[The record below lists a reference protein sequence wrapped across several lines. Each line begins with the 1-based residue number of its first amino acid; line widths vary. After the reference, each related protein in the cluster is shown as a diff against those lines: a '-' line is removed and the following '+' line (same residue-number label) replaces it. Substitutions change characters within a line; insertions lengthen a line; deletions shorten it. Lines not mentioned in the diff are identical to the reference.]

1 MTEPINTITNNV
13 TPLFKGIDRR
23 TAPQPVPPIL
33 IDMRRLVNACEKMLE
48 LISDG
53 TFFDHREPSISQA
66 AAAMDE
72 MELASQA
79 LREKGF

>member
-1 MTEPINTITNNV
+1 MTDEIGSNV
-13 TPLFKGIDRR
+13 KPLFKGIDAR
-23 TAPQPVPPIL
+23 TAPQPGPTIL
-33 IDMRRLVNACEKMLE
+33 IDMRRLVNATEKMLE

-53 TFFDHREPSISQA
+53 TFFDHREEA
-66 AAAMDE
+66 RNKTVLATDE